1 MEYVRLGDFCEIT
14 SSKRVYAHQYT
25 SDGVPFYRSREII
38 ERREHKDITE
48 ELYISLAL
56 YNTFK
61 QKFGA
66 PQKGDVLLTSVGTL
80 GIPYLVGD
88 EVFYFKDG
96 NLTWMRNFNE
106 MLLSKYLF
114 YWFNSKF
121 GKVSLITK
129 AIGSSQAALTIDI
142 LKKHKIFLPS
152 INVQQ
157 AIISI
162 LSGYDDLIENN
173 NKRIQILEKMAEN
186 LYKEWFVRFRFP
198 GHERVEFKKQTPNG
212 WELSTKTSDMVCPAT
227 WRYDQFC
234 ILNKFKR
241 GKNITA
247 EQMLGGEV
255 PVISA
260 GIEPSGYHNT
270 YNIHGQS
277 ITVSSSGANAGYL
290 QYHLSSIWAAD
301 CSYCQDDD
309 KLWFLFNGLKFLQPV
324 IRNMQVGAA
333 QPHVYPKHINKM
345 NTIIPDESTVR
356 EYCAL
361 VEPLY
366 NQIKLLKHKNQN
378 LIKQRELLLPRLMN
392 GSLEI

>member
-25 SDGVPFYRSREII
+25 SNGVPFYRSREII

-142 LKKHKIFLPS
+142 LKRHKIFLPS

-162 LSGYDDLIENN
+162 LSAYDDLIENN
-173 NKRIQILEKMAEN
+173 NKRIEILEKMAEN

-198 GHERVEFKKQTPNG
+198 GHKTAEFENGIPKG
-212 WELSTKTSDMVCPAT
+212 WEVKKIKDCIKRLPFNRLYKGSELKSEGKVIVI
-227 WRYDQFC
+227 DQS
-234 ILNKFKR
+234 
-241 GKNITA
+241 TA
-247 EQMLGGEV
+247 EYL
-255 PVISA
+255 
-260 GIEPSGYHNT
+260 GYHDNEAS
-270 YNIHGQS
+270 HS
-277 ITVSSSGANAGYL
+277 
-290 QYHLSSIWAAD
+290 AD
-301 CSYCQDDD
+301 YDSPII
-309 KLWFLFNGLKFLQPV
+309 LFGD
-324 IRNMQVGAA
+324 
-333 QPHVYPKHINKM
+333 H
-345 NTIIPDESTVR
+345 S
-356 EYCAL
+356 
-361 VEPLY
+361 
-366 NQIKLLKHKNQN
+366 
-378 LIKQRELLLPRLMN
+378 
-392 GSLEI
+392 